1 MSPMTE
7 AIMSINHLSWL
18 IDELRKENKELR
30 EEVKTLQSILFSY
43 QYATGMEQ
51 VEGKMWRPVSGSE
64 ATIKPEE
71 QINKLNECNWV
82 NELSKQGVMRC
93 EEGDKVVYRPVND
106 WTTGETVVR

>member
-30 EEVKTLQSILFSY
+30 EEVKTLQGILFSY

-51 VEGKMWRPVSGSE
+51 VEGKMWRPVIGSE
-64 ATIKPEE
+64 AETKEE
-71 QINKLNECNWV
+71 WINKLKECN
-82 NELSKQGVMRC
+82 
-93 EEGDKVVYRPVND
+93 
-106 WTTGETVVR
+106 

>member
-30 EEVKTLQSILFSY
+30 EEVKTLQGILFSY

-51 VEGKMWRPVSGSE
+51 VEGKMWRPVVESE
-64 ATIKPEE
+64 ATIKPDDEE
-71 QINKLNECNWV
+71 WINKLNKCNWV
-82 NELSKQGVMRC
+82 NELSK
-93 EEGDKVVYRPVND
+93 
-106 WTTGETVVR
+106 

>member
-30 EEVKTLQSILFSY
+30 EEVKTLQGILFSY

-51 VEGKMWRPVSGSE
+51 VEGKMWRPVVKSGAE
-64 ATIKPEE
+64 PDDGYINWMDELIKH
-71 QINKLNECNWV
+71 N
-82 NELSKQGVMRC
+82 
-93 EEGDKVVYRPVND
+93 
-106 WTTGETVVR
+106 